1 MHVFQSSR
9 HKTEFF
15 GMQDSVCKKR
25 ISSRVSHRRPG
36 VGETGG
42 VEGHGRGMEEMSRV
56 VEGHGRGRVEGH
68 GRGGVEGHGSS
79 LLSLS
84 LRSDPTSSGGKCVCV
99 VWLREERVSEGYP

>member
-1 MHVFQSSR
+1 
-9 HKTEFF
+9 
-15 GMQDSVCKKR
+15 MQDSVCKKR

-84 LRSDPTSSGGKCVCV
+84 LRSDPT
-99 VWLREERVSEGYP
+99 